1 MMDVNS
7 PRVSALLRFDG
18 TLADAAL
25 RTSWSNPDG
34 CGYAAGRFGQA
45 LAKTASQ
52 RGIYTPASDAF
63 DFGTGDFTL
72 ECWLY
77 AEGMSRDFGAIIGSG
92 TVYWGA
98 PSTFLMLTGNAQPS
112 ATKNRLHFGGNLLGT
127 PLLMSGLL
135 NAGQWYHVA
144 ISRAAGVCRMFV
156 DGVVQATA
164 SYTGA
169 ISFANNG
176 TWIGSNGWDGT
187 NSYLDGRIDELRVT
201 KGLAR
206 YTADFS
212 PPTAALDY
220 QPPGLQVLDGLQ
232 QRSVLGRRGVIAG
245 TTYVNNSIAPNRKVR
260 LYDRRLG
267 TLVAET
273 WSDAAG
279 HYQFG
284 QLVEGREYVAM
295 ALDGPVV
302 QYNAVVQDRVIP

>member
-52 RGIYTPASDAF
+52 RGIYTPASDAL
-63 DFGTGDFTL
+63 DFGTGDFTV

-77 AEGMSRDFGAIIGSG
+77 LAGMSRNYAAVLASGNTAFGSNATYLRVNGNS
-92 TVYWGA
+92 A
-98 PSTFLMLTGNAQPS
+98 PSNP
-112 ATKNRLHFGGNLLGT
+112 NRLCFGGAAVGN
-127 PLLMSGLL
+127 PLLVSGVL

-164 SYTGA
+164 SYTGS
-169 ISFANNG
+169 ISFADNG
-176 TWIGSNGWDGT
+176 IWIGSNGWDGSS
-187 NSYLDGRIDELRVT
+187 SYLDGRIDELRVT

-220 QPPGLQVLDGLQ
+220 QPPGRQLLDGLQ
-232 QRSVLGRRGVIAG
+232 QRSFLGRRGVIAG

>member
-1 MMDVNS
+1 MMDANS

-25 RTSWSNPDG
+25 RTGWSNPDG
-34 CGYAAGRFGQA
+34 CGYAPGRFGQA

-52 RGIYTPASDAF
+52 RGIYTSANAGL
-63 DFGTGDFTL
+63 DFGTGDFTI
-72 ECWLY
+72 ECWVRVDSFTRIY
-77 AEGMSRDFGAIIGSG
+77 ASLIGAGLTSWQPG
-92 TVYWGA
+92 CFSLFVPNETYYPARRFVFCGYTLPNGYLLS
-98 PSTFLMLTGNAQPS
+98 STQEAE
-112 ATKNRLHFGGNLLGT
+112 LGR
-127 PLLMSGLL
+127 
-135 NAGQWYHVA
+135 WYHVA

-164 SYTGA
+164 SYSGA
-169 ISFANNG
+169 VSFANNG
-176 TWIGSNGWDGT
+176 TWIGSNGWDGA

-232 QRSVLGRRGVIAG
+232 QRSFWGRRGVIAG

-284 QLVEGREYVAM
+284 HLIEGREYVAM